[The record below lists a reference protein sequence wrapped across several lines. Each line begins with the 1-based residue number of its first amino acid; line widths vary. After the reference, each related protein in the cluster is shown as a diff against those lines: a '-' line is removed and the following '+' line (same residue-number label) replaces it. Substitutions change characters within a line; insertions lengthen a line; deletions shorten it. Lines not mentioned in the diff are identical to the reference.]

1 MTFQSMIQ
9 GAINELMVDLSTSDG
24 TPPQFIWKNISI
36 SCIPQLSE
44 SGALV
49 VIGGIEATLSVVLTV
64 RVADFLS
71 ADSTLITA
79 DNTFT
84 TVDAGVTVPIVGK
97 TVTFQS
103 KIHRILSVSKDATNS
118 YLKLVLGSSNQ

>member
-9 GAINELMVDLSTSDG
+9 GAVNELMADLADSDG
-24 TPPQFIWKNISI
+24 TPPQFIWKGVSV

-49 VIGGIEATLSVVLTV
+49 VIGGIEATLSAVLTV

-97 TVTFQS
+97 TVTFQA

>member
-9 GAINELMVDLSTSDG
+9 GAVNELMADLADSDG
-24 TPPQFIWKNISI
+24 TPPQFIWKGVSV

-49 VIGGIEATLSVVLTV
+49 VIGGIEATLSAVLTV

-71 ADSTLITA
+71 ADSTLITS

-97 TVTFQS
+97 TVTFQA